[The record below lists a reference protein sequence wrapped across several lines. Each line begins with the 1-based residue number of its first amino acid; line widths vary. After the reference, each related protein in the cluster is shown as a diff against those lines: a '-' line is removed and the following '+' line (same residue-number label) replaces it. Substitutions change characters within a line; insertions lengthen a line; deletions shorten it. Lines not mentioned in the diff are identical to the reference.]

1 MKTLQERLIAA
12 AEWHA
17 AQSDYFQDG
26 TLLADAAKRIA
37 ELEDGFRWVPTSER
51 MPEPQVNVFV
61 RQSDGKVGVCA
72 WWGDDYK
79 FDVTHWMPL
88 PAPPLP
94 FNAALPG
101 GEAIRAECSVRTEIL
116 KWQKQKR

>member
-94 FNAALPG
+94 SNAEVSGPSTRPPG
-101 GEAIRAECSVRTEIL
+101 
-116 KWQKQKR
+116 